1 MKAKLIRILGL
12 AALAVAA
19 YACSKIEKGFL
30 SPNVRYVNGTIYVQ
44 RGMAYVASDRIET
57 DGSTPPFS
65 YKLLNLRDKTS
76 GAPAP
81 VEFFTDYEVQMFK
94 SGMVF
99 DAQTDTTVELLNAKR
114 EVVMTPP
121 MVFNEVSGQ
130 LVFNRSSVNLPLG
143 NYIFDIEMTNPKAI
157 QVYEEMGEIE
167 VVEPTIDDMFEVTYQ
182 AATGSDASETFFTTT
197 APQLSCT
204 RISTEGA
211 RVILKIVDKNGNPF
225 NPSVGEV
232 IKRGDRPTFES
243 HVRFNPVM
251 ETDTALICDYEVSPF
266 PLTNYDDGSTDW
278 GYLIYYRI
286 PKEYAIV
293 DGLQN
298 VNVNPVFGFRV
309 LMEGTFV
316 VTVRLPSVTRLTTPI
331 GESGG
336 AS

>member
-1 MKAKLIRILGL
+1 MKRNIIFILGL
-12 AALAVAA
+12 ITVIVVG
-19 YACSKIEKGFL
+19 YSCSKIEKGFL
-30 SPNVRYVNGTIYVQ
+30 SGNVRYVNGTIYVQ

-65 YKLLNLRDKTS
+65 YKLLNLRDKET
-76 GAPAP
+76 GQPAP
-81 VEFFTDYEVQMFK
+81 EEFFTEYEVQMFK

-99 DAQTDTTVELLNAKR
+99 NAQTDTTVALLDAKR

-130 LVFNRSSVNLPLG
+130 LVFNRSSSNLPLG
-143 NYIFDIEMTNPKAI
+143 SYTFDIEMTNPKATRLF
-157 QVYEEMGEIE
+157 ENMGEIS
-167 VVEPTIDDMFEVTYQ
+167 VVEPTVDDMFEVTYQ

-211 RVILKIVDKNGNPF
+211 RVILKIVDKNGVPF
-225 NPSVGEV
+225 NPSAGEV
-232 IKRGDRPTFES
+232 IRRGDRPTFES
-243 HVRFNPVM
+243 HVKFNPVM

-331 GESGG
+331 GVGG
-336 AS
+336 S